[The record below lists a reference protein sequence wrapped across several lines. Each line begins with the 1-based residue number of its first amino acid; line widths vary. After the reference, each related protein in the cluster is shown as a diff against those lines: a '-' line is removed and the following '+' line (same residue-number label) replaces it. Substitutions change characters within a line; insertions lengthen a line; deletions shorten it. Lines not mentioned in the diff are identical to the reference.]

1 MPTHPAAHELA
12 SAQSWFKSSYSD
24 GTGQNCLEATHLSPS
39 IAIRDSKTPTGP
51 ALLLPPAAWTAFLT
65 HVGRE
70 EKP

>member
-1 MPTHPAAHELA
+1 MTTHPIATELA
-12 SAQSWFKSSYSD
+12 PADAWFKSSYSD
-24 GTGQNCLEATHLSPS
+24 PGQNCLEATHLSPS